1 MFIFRTG
8 MFDSPRTR
16 RDSGLSLGRGGFDF
30 GIHIKIPRFKRG
42 LRFPN
47 RCPIKANSV
56 PWVFSV
62 HLTVHH
68 VDGDCGLISDSS
80 LTENELQ

>member
-30 GIHIKIPRFKRG
+30 GIHIKIPRLGFQHVM
-42 LRFPN
+42 RF
-47 RCPIKANSV
+47 PIKANSV